1 MFEKIIAAP
10 ADPILGLGE
19 LFRAD
24 SRTNKINLGI
34 GVYKDENGQIPLL
47 DSVKKTEQYL
57 LENVPNK
64 NYLSIEGIAEYATG
78 TQVLLFGATS
88 EIIKNSRAKT
98 AQTPGGT
105 GALRVIADF
114 LAKQTSVKTVW
125 ISNPTW
131 PNHANVFKA
140 AGLEIKQYRYYNAA
154 EHNIDFDAM
163 LADLGQAKPGD
174 VILFHGCCHNP
185 TGIDPTEEQW
195 RTLADRVAEWDCLPL
210 FDFAYQGFAQGLEE
224 DALGLRI
231 FTEKNQELLI
241 ASSYSK
247 NFSLYGERV
256 GACTLVA
263 ADSTIAE
270 TAFSQIKA
278 TIRANYSNP
287 PTHGGAIVATILN
300 NTTLRSMWEEEL
312 TAMRQRIHRMR
323 QLFVNTLQEKNAKY
337 DYSFIARQN
346 GMFSFSGLNKDQVL
360 RLRDEFAI
368 YAVDSGRINVAGMT
382 LDNMAYLCEAIIA
395 VE

>member
-24 SRTNKINLGI
+24 PRTNKINLGI

-78 TQVLLFGATS
+78 TQVLLFGANS

>member
-78 TQVLLFGATS
+78 TQVLLFGANS

>member
-24 SRTNKINLGI
+24 PRTNKINLGI

-78 TQVLLFGATS
+78 TQVLLFGANS
-88 EIIKNSRAKT
+88 DIIKNSRAKT

-131 PNHANVFKA
+131 PNHFNIFKA
-140 AGLEIKQYRYYNAA
+140 AGLETKQYCYYNAA
-154 EHNIDFDAM
+154 EHNIDFDTM
-163 LADLGQAKPGD
+163 LADLEQAKPGD

-195 RTLADRVAEWDCLPL
+195 RTLADLVVERGCLPL
-210 FDFAYQGFAQGLEE
+210 FDFAYQGFAHGLEE

-231 FTEKNQELLI
+231 FAEKNQEILI

-323 QLFVNTLQEKNAKY
+323 QLFVNTLQEKNAKN

-346 GMFSFSGLNKDQVL
+346 GMFSFSGLNKEQVL

-382 LDNMAYLCEAIIA
+382 LDNMAYLCEAIVA

>member
-24 SRTNKINLGI
+24 PRTNKINLGI

-78 TQVLLFGATS
+78 TQVLLFGTNS

-263 ADSTIAE
+263 ADSIIAE

>member
-78 TQVLLFGATS
+78 TQVLLFGANS

-163 LADLGQAKPGD
+163 LADLEQAKPGD